1 MSGPVPGLVATDLDG
16 TLVRPDGSVSARTRT
31 TLARLAERGVP
42 VVLVTAR
49 PIRWM
54 DDLWPLVGG
63 TTVGIVSNG
72 AVLYDVPARR
82 VARVVGIDRD
92 PGLAMLADLRAA
104 VPEAAYAVECLAGL
118 RADPRFDEPDHR
130 EPGTVVGD
138 LDQLWNE
145 PVVKVLVRAETVAQ
159 EELVARTVEAVGTA
173 GIVSWTTP
181 GLVEVAPPGVTKAA
195 ALAEGAPGWACPP
208 VRWWRSA
215 TCPTTWRC

>member
-118 RADPRFDEPDHR
+118 RADPRFDEPAPGAGHR
-130 EPGTVVGD
+130 RRRPRPAVERASGQGAGARGDGRAGGAGGQDRRGRGHRGHRLVDDARPGRGRPTGR
-138 LDQLWNE
+138 DQGG
-145 PVVKVLVRAETVAQ
+145 
-159 EELVARTVEAVGTA
+159 RTRR
-173 GIVSWTTP
+173 
-181 GLVEVAPPGVTKAA
+181 
-195 ALAEGAPGWACPP
+195 GAPGWACPP